1 MAIKEA
7 TVKKR
12 RYAIPRK
19 GVKPAKGNVLEILS
33 HCEVIGI
40 NSKVLSS
47 CLAVNPKTIQ
57 RWRDGIAEPGE
68 AALRTLEKLEAVY
81 QLTVRLIRKDSWKAW
96 FHSPNQTL
104 GNESPVDLLNRGEV
118 DQVRNVLG
126 LLEWGIY
133 S

>member
-7 TVKKR
+7 VRKR
-12 RYAIPRK
+12 SHVTPPK
-19 GVKPAKGNVLEILS
+19 STKVTAKSNVLKILL
-33 HCEVIGI
+33 HCEAVGI
-40 NSKVLSS
+40 DNKVLSS
-47 CLAVNPKTIQ
+47 CLAVHPKTLQ

-68 AALRTLEKLEAVY
+68 AALRTLEKLETVY
-81 QLTVRLIRKDSWKAW
+81 QLTVRLIRKDSWNAW

>member
-1 MAIKEA
+1 MALKEA
-7 TVKKR
+7 TAKKR

-19 GVKPAKGNVLEILS
+19 GVKSAKRNVPEILL
-33 HCEVIGI
+33 HCEAIGI
-40 NSKVLSS
+40 NSRVLSP

-81 QLTVRLIRKDSWKAW
+81 QLTVRLIRKDSWEAW
-96 FHSPNQTL
+96 LRSPNQTL
-104 GNESPVDLLNRGEV
+104 GNESPVDLLIRGEV

>member
-7 TVKKR
+7 VKKR
-12 RYAIPRK
+12 RHVTPRRS
-19 GVKPAKGNVLEILS
+19 AKVTAKSNVLKILL
-33 HCEVIGI
+33 HCEAVGI
-40 NSKVLSS
+40 DNKVLSS
-47 CLAVNPKTIQ
+47 CLAVHPKTLQ

-81 QLTVRLIRKDSWKAW
+81 QLTVRLIRKDSWNAW